1 MRVLKNRWICSISIM
16 ALLFLFSMNALATD
30 PQDLARFQKDPKLP
44 HFLWPYMTRYVMY
57 GDTTLWNKILY
68 SPALTGTVVLFGA
81 TTFWSTL
88 TGDAIYLGRAV
99 LDSLGRVLI
108 YVQNKTGSALAEGD
122 ACVWD
127 NTAVEVVAS
136 AAISDDMTIADD
148 LTDEEAFL
156 SVTIVSTGTPD
167 SGDSM
172 FVKGKIYG
180 ALTSTTYGVELTNA
194 SGPTDMVTN
203 AGTLIYF
210 TDVDSVYGN
219 ADAIADGASAI
230 VVNAYGVATVKA
242 CDGAN
247 TDVAGVAIGAIADNA
262 FGYICTYGVCKATVD
277 AATTAASPGVLLEGA
292 ANGDLVVDAAA
303 TTGKNIGR
311 ALEYSNKDNTKIL
324 VFIDCY

>member
-1 MRVLKNRWICSISIM
+1 MNRKFIILAI
-16 ALLFLFSMNALATD
+16 AILLSAAQVI
-30 PQDLARFQKDPKLP
+30 PQTPDPKMFR
-44 HFLWPYMTRYVMY
+44 HWHSHMDYIKNGTMTFTYKTLTSPTI
-57 GDTTLWNKILY
+57 TT
-68 SPALTGTVVLFGA
+68 P
-81 TTFWSTL
+81 TL
-88 TGDAIYLGRAV
+88 TGGTVTLDAIYLGRAV

-262 FGYICTYGVCKATVD
+262 FGYICTHGVCKATVD
-277 AATTAASPGVLLEGA
+277 AATNAASPGVLLEGA